1 MSAVL
6 TVGGSSLDL
15 EVALDLAIELDLRDT
30 QNALEREQVNQ

>member
-15 EVALDLAIELDLRDT
+15 EVALDLALELDLRDT

>member
-15 EVALDLAIELDLRDT
+15 EVALDLALELDLRDT
-30 QNALEREQVNQ
+30 QNALGHEQVNQ

>member
-15 EVALDLAIELDLRDT
+15 EVALEVALDLELRDT

>member
-1 MSAVL
+1 MSEVL

-15 EVALDLAIELDLRDT
+15 EVALDLAIDLELRNT

>member
-15 EVALDLAIELDLRDT
+15 EVALDLALELDLRDT
-30 QNALEREQVNQ
+30 QNALKREQVDQ

>member
-1 MSAVL
+1 VSAVL

-15 EVALDLAIELDLRDT
+15 EVALDLALEIDLRDT

>member
-15 EVALDLAIELDLRDT
+15 EVALDLALEVDLRDT
-30 QNALEREQVNQ
+30 QNALKREQVDQ

>member
-15 EVALDLAIELDLRDT
+15 EVALDLALEVDLKAT